1 MNMKEQIITFIKSP
15 LQSIWYAE
23 IPNYPGPHE
32 DLEMVDSAGT
42 FLSQLDNGLGI
53 VQVSISDE
61 PDGLVD
67 VILEKTAE
75 TQDEKGAN
83 YNIASCY
90 NYVDSIWLCGVLE
103 FVFGSFPDHLYL
115 EILPIQECRDI
126 TEEAF
131 FKAGRHHQLHE
142 DRVNREWNL
151 LSKTNKWRFWHFLAA
166 WADYA
171 NERKMGWMPGDRQM
185 FQFESFRYFMP
196 ENKLNECLTFPEL
209 YISTTK
215 NFPYQFPIVVNHENI
230 QELQAFIQD
239 YFKNEVPFVEV
250 YSYLDVA
257 WSKLKIPDA
266 DVYIE
271 DVVEKAFQITQWDYN
286 EIDLWR
292 RVVGKKDKW
301 SKALLY
307 GNLNTQQKDQMETL
321 ENIIHQTPPS
331 INEKVWWELH
341 EKMKKQ

>member
-1 MNMKEQIITFIKSP
+1 MKEKIITFIKSP
-15 LQSIWYAE
+15 LQSIWFAE
-23 IPNYPGPHE
+23 IPQYPGSHD
-32 DLEMVDSAGT
+32 DLEMVDDAGV

-53 VQVSISDE
+53 VQVKISEE
-61 PDGLVD
+61 PDGIVD
-67 VILEKTAE
+67 VILEKTTE

-115 EILPIQECRDI
+115 EILPIQNQRSI

-131 FKAGRHHQLHE
+131 FKAGNHYNIEKNRM
-142 DRVNREWNL
+142 NREWEL
-151 LSKTNKWRFWHFLAA
+151 LSKTNKWRFWHFLAE

-171 NERKMGWMPGDRQM
+171 NQRKMGWMPGDRQM
-185 FQFESFRYFMP
+185 LQFENFRYFMP
-196 ENKLNECLTFPEL
+196 ENKLNDCPTFPEL

-215 NFPYQFPIVVNHENI
+215 NFPYHFPIIVN
-230 QELQAFIQD
+230 QEHTDELREFIER
-239 YFKNEVPFVEV
+239 YFQSEVPFVEV

-257 WSKLKIPDA
+257 WSKLEIPDA

-271 DVVEKAFQITQWDYN
+271 DIMEKVFEITGWDYN

-301 SKALLY
+301 SKALLC
-307 GNLNTQQKDQMETL
+307 GNLNAIQQDQLESLETY
-321 ENIIHQTPPS
+321 IHQSPPS

>member
-1 MNMKEQIITFIKSP
+1 MQEQIITFIKSP

-23 IPNYPGPHE
+23 IPNYPGAHD

-42 FLSQLDNGLGI
+42 FLSQLDKGLGI
-53 VQVSISDE
+53 VQVKISDE
-61 PDGLVD
+61 PDDRVD
-67 VILEKTAE
+67 IILEKTEE
-75 TQDEKGAN
+75 TKDEKGAN
-83 YNIASCY
+83 YKIASGDQS
-90 NYVDSIWLCGVLE
+90 VETIWLCGVLE
-103 FVFGSFPDHLYL
+103 YVFGTFPNHLYL

-131 FKAGRHHQLHE
+131 FKAGRHYQMDE
-142 DRVNREWNL
+142 NRVNREWNL
-151 LSKTNKWRFWHFLAA
+151 LSRTNKWRFWHFLAE

-196 ENKLNECLTFPEL
+196 ENKLKNCLTFPEL

-215 NFPYQFPIVVNHENI
+215 NFPYQFPIVINHENI
-230 QELQAFIQD
+230 QELKAFIQD

-257 WSKLKIPDA
+257 WSKLEVQEA
-266 DVYIE
+266 DLYIE
-271 DVVEKAFQITQWDYN
+271 DVMEKAFNITQWDYN

-307 GNLNTQQKDQMETL
+307 GNLNTHQKEQMEEL
-321 ENIIHQTPPS
+321 ENTIHQTPPS

-341 EKMKKQ
+341 EKMKKH